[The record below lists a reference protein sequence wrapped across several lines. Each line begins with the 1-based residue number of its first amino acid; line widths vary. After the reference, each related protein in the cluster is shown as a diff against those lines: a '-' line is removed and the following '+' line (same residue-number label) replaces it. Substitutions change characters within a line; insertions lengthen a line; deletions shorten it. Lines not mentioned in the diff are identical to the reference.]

1 MISAILDWSARH
13 RWTVLGVYAVLALGA
28 ALTLRHLPLD
38 AVPDT
43 SDPQVIVFTEAPGRA
58 PATVEDQVT
67 FPLSSSLL
75 STQGVAAVRGLSMAG
90 MSFVYVVFH
99 EDADGARARTRVS
112 ERLATLKDRLPRDV
126 TPTLGPDATG
136 VGWVMQL
143 AVIDRTGKHDTAQ
156 LRTLVDTRLRYALEG
171 VAGVAEV
178 AVLGG
183 FVRQLEVRVDP
194 LKLRERGVSLVEVAE
209 AVRRGNGETGG
220 RALEISGREHYV
232 RASSYAHRAEDLATL
247 PVRVDPGDGA
257 GVRVRDVGTVV
268 EGPAPRR
275 GSGDLDGRGETVG
288 AIVIARQ
295 GENARAVIE
304 RVEARLV
311 ELRRTLPEGVE
322 LVTTYDRSGVIDRS
336 IRTLVH
342 SLIEEGV
349 VVAIVIMLFLLH
361 PRSALLP
368 VVTMPLA
375 VLLALV
381 PVTLLGVPATIT
393 SLGGLAIAIGATVDA
408 EIVMIEACH
417 KHLEGAGELTA
428 AERARRLGEAAREV
442 TPAIFS
448 SLLIVAVAFLPVFGL
463 TGHAGKLF
471 RPMALTKT
479 CVMLAA
485 ALLSVTLAPA
495 LRDLLLTGRVVS
507 EERHPISRAIRHV
520 YRPFVHLALSRPR
533 ATIAIGLLAVASAIP
548 PAMRLGSEFMPALD
562 EGDLLFMPTTLPG
575 ISIEEAQRQLVRA
588 DAELRKFPEVL
599 VVHGKVGRAETAT
612 DPAPLSMVE
621 TVVRLQPREQ
631 WPLVK
636 VTRFWSGW
644 PRWTHAPMRA
654 VFSDT
659 RRETEAELVEKLD
672 RAVSSPG
679 FRSAWTMPIQARVD
693 MLATGIRTPVGV
705 KIFGDDVASI
715 DRAGAAI
722 ERVMQRVPG
731 TRSAFFERASIGA
744 YIDVTPRREALAR
757 RGLAPR
763 DVLELVE
770 TAVGGVVVETA
781 VEGRARVPISV
792 RVLEDFR
799 SSPAALRALPMPIPG
814 DPRATVPLG
823 EVAAIEV
830 VEGPAMLRSEE
841 SRLVGQVFVDLSPSA
856 DMGGYV
862 ARAREALERATRDG
876 ELRLAPGE
884 EWRFAG
890 QYEELARTRERLLLL
905 VPLALASIVGL
916 LYLQFKNITEV
927 LLVLASI
934 PFSLVGSVWL
944 LYLLDYRLSA
954 AVWVGVIALVG
965 LAAQT
970 GVVMIVYIDHAY
982 ERRLRAG
989 RINSLDDIVDAHTE
1003 GTVMRVRPK
1012 LMTVGTMFAGLVPLL
1027 WSEGTG
1033 AELMRRVAA
1042 PMVGGLATSA
1052 FLTLE
1057 ILPVLYTYWRYAQLK
1072 RRQRAGGEAIDK
1084 GSEP

>member
-1 MISAILDWSARH
+1 MIDAVLIWCARH

-28 ALTLRHLPLD
+28 AMVVRHLPLD

-67 FPLSSSLL
+67 FPLSASLL
-75 STQGVAAVRGLSMAG
+75 STPDVAAVRGLSMAG

-99 EDADGARARTRVS
+99 EGTDGARARTKVL
-112 ERLATLKDRLPRDV
+112 ERLSTLRDRLPRDV

-143 AVIDRTGKHDTAQ
+143 ALVDRRGARDVAE
-156 LRTLVDTRLRYALEG
+156 LRALVDTRLRYALES
-171 VAGVAEV
+171 VPGVAEV
-178 AVLGG
+178 APLGG

-194 LKLRERGVSLVEVAE
+194 SRLRERGVTLLEVAE

-220 RALEISGREHYV
+220 RAIEISGREHYV
-232 RASSYAHRAEDLATL
+232 RASSYALRPDDLSRLA
-247 PVRVDPGDGA
+247 VRVDPGDGA
-257 GVRVRDVGTVV
+257 GVRVRDVATVV

-275 GSGDLDGRGETVG
+275 GVGDLDGGGDTAGMV
-288 AIVIARQ
+288 VIARQ

-304 RVEARLV
+304 RVDERLA
-311 ELRRTLPEGVE
+311 ELRRTLPEGLE
-322 LVTTYDRSGVIDRS
+322 IITTYDRSGVIDRS
-336 IRTLVH
+336 VRTLIG
-342 SLIEEGV
+342 SLIEEGL
-349 VVAIVIMLFLLH
+349 VVALVIMIFLLH

-368 VVTMPLA
+368 IATMPLA
-375 VLLALV
+375 VLFALV

-417 KHLEGAGELTA
+417 KHLEGAGELTP
-428 AERARRLGEAAREV
+428 AERSRRLAEAAHEV

-485 ALLSVTLAPA
+485 AVLSVTLAPA
-495 LRDLLLTGRVVS
+495 LRDLLLTGRIVS
-507 EERHPISRAIRHV
+507 EERHPVSRAIRHV

-533 ATIAIGLLAVASAIP
+533 ATIAIGLLAVASAVP
-548 PAMRLGSEFMPALD
+548 PAMKLGSEFMPALD

-575 ISIEEAQRQLVRA
+575 ISIAEAERQLIAA
-588 DAELRKFPEVL
+588 DARLRRFPEVL
-599 VVHGKVGRAETAT
+599 AVHGKVGRAETAT

-621 TVVRLQPREQ
+621 TVVRLQPRER
-631 WPLVK
+631 WPKVK
-636 VTRFWSGW
+636 VARFWSSW
-644 PRWTHAPMRA
+644 PSWAQAPARA
-654 VFSDT
+654 LWPDE
-659 RRETEAELVEKLD
+659 RRQTDAELIEKLD
-672 RAVSSPG
+672 RAVTTPG

-715 DRAGAAI
+715 DRTGAAV
-722 ERVMQRVPG
+722 ERVLSRVGG

-744 YIDVTPRREALAR
+744 YLEVAPRREELAR
-757 RGLAPR
+757 RGLSPR

-770 TAVGGVVVETA
+770 MGVGGATVETA
-781 VEGRARVPISV
+781 VEGRLRVPITV
-792 RVLEDFR
+792 RTLEDFR
-799 SSPAALRALPMPIPG
+799 STPDALRAMPVPLPG
-814 DPRATVPLG
+814 GRATVPLG
-823 EVAAIEV
+823 ELADVRV
-830 VEGPAMLRSEE
+830 TEGPAMLRSEA

-856 DMGGYV
+856 DVGGYV
-862 ARAREALERATRDG
+862 RRAREELARATATG
-876 ELRLAPGE
+876 ELRLGRGE
-884 EWRFAG
+884 ELRFAG
-890 QYEELARTRERLLLL
+890 QYEELERTRERLLLL

-927 LLVLASI
+927 FLVLASI

-982 ERRLRAG
+982 ERRLREG
-989 RINSLDDIVDAHTE
+989 RIRTLDDIVDAHTE

-1012 LMTVGTMFAGLVPLL
+1012 LMTVGSMFAGLVPLL
-1027 WSEGTG
+1027 WAEGTG
-1033 AELMRRVAA
+1033 ADLMRRVAA

-1072 RRQRAGGEAIDK
+1072 RRLRDERAIDA
-1084 GSEP
+1084 GAAP